1 MPTVH
6 YTDVGIV
13 NAALV
18 KVGEAPITS
27 LDENTSTAKKSKII
41 YTQDKDS
48 LLRSHPW
55 GFAKKRV
62 MLALSTDKPAFG
74 YQNKFILPDDCLRIL
89 DVYCGRMFNKEGN
102 YILTDDT
109 QVGLLYVW
117 RVDDANLF
125 DASFVEILTLSLLSS
140 FAWAFKGSRTLREDY
155 MNQFAAQLRLARGY
169 SATEGSPGSILE
181 YGGEGIVAQS
191 ARVGHKISR
200 Y

>member
-1 MPTVH
+1 MSTVH

-13 NAALV
+13 NTALV

-27 LDENTSTAKKSKII
+27 LDENTSVAKKAKII
-41 YTQDKDS
+41 YEQDRDS
-48 LLRSHPW
+48 LLRCHPW

-62 MLALSTDKPAFG
+62 MLAKSSDKPAFG
-74 YQNKFILPDDCLRIL
+74 YQNQFILPDDCLRIL
-89 DVYCGRMFNKEGN
+89 SVHCGSSFNKEGN
-102 YILTDDT
+102 FILTDDT

-117 RVDDANLF
+117 RVDDANMY
-125 DASFVEILTLSLLSS
+125 DASFSELLTLSLLSS

-155 MNQFAAQLRLARGY
+155 MNQFATQLRLARGY